1 MTGLGWMGLAS
12 LAAAAAAGVAIL
24 GRVGLQNVDT
34 VLATMLRSMVMAL
47 AVIAVAT
54 TTGRFGDLLTGRAVI
69 NARAW
74 GFVVAAGICGA
85 VSWLAYFAALRLG
98 PAGPVAA
105 LDRLSL
111 PIVFILGVALLGETA
126 GWRGWSGLVMIVL
139 GTGLIV
145 WDQLASAAA

>member
-1 MTGLGWMGLAS
+1 MRGLGWMGLAS

-105 LDRLSL
+105 LG
-111 PIVFILGVALLGETA
+111 PVTA
-126 GWRGWSGLVMIVL
+126 GA
-139 GTGLIV
+139 GTVRVKNAVKLSFSVYAHLI
-145 WDQLASAAA
+145 Q